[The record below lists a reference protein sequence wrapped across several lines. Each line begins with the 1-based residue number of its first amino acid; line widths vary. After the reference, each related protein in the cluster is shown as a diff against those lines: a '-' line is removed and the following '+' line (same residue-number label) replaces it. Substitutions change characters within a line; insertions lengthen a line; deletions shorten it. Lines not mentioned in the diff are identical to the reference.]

1 MQIGHYN
8 LATLVLLIL
17 GLSFLLTLILTWLEK
32 HFKKFAL
39 PSIVSIIGGVLLF
52 INQVAWKWP
61 IINPLLVDL
70 PIIEGEYQGTV
81 SIGHIASDKTEN
93 VGNVKVVLKQSGT
106 STSLD
111 LYSPGGSHSESILA
125 DLKQVNE
132 IWYLYLYYS
141 NENPKNLHSKNRY
154 DGASKCEIQQDGDKI
169 KIIGKFFN
177 DETRKTFG
185 FVEFNKIK

>member
-1 MQIGHYN
+1 MQIGHYK
-8 LATLVLLIL
+8 LTTLVLLIL
-17 GLSFLLTLILTWLEK
+17 GLSFLLTLIFSWLEK

-39 PSIVSIIGGVLLF
+39 PSIISIIGGVLIF

-70 PIIEGEYQGTV
+70 PIIEGEYKGTV
-81 SIGHIASDKTEN
+81 FIGHISSNKTEIIDSVN
-93 VGNVKVVLKQSGT
+93 VYLKQSGT
-106 STSLD
+106 STTLD

-132 IWYLYLYYS
+132 IWYLYLYYT
-141 NENPKNLHSKNRY
+141 NENSKNLHNKNRY
-154 DGASKCEIQQDGDKI
+154 DGASKCEIQQNGNKI
-169 KIIGKFFN
+169 KITGKFFN
-177 DETRKTFG
+177 DETRKTYG